1 MQQLHTVDALA
12 AWRRRQNDVRV
23 GLVPTMGNLHAG
35 HRALIDAAVA
45 TCDRVVVSIFVN
57 PLQFGPHEDL
67 DSYPR
72 TLQADLD
79 MLTAAGVDAV
89 FAPGVEQMY
98 PQGESATRIRVVA
111 LDDMLCGR
119 FRAGHFEGVA
129 TVVAKLFNLV
139 RPQAAFFGE
148 KDYQQLAIIRR
159 LAVDLCMGVEVIGV
173 ATVRE
178 ADGLALSSR
187 NQYLQADERR
197 VAPQLAAA
205 LTACGQ
211 RLATGERDFAALEN
225 DALARLREA
234 GFEPEYFAIRDAE
247 LAVPTAVTQA
257 FRILAAA
264 WLGQA
269 RLIDNIGLNVAD

>member
-1 MQQLHTVDALA
+1 
-12 AWRRRQNDVRV
+12 
-23 GLVPTMGNLHAG
+23 
-35 HRALIDAAVA
+35 
-45 TCDRVVVSIFVN
+45 DRVVVSIFVN

-178 ADGLALSSR
+178 ADGLA
-187 NQYLQADERR
+187 
-197 VAPQLAAA
+197 
-205 LTACGQ
+205 
-211 RLATGERDFAALEN
+211 
-225 DALARLREA
+225 
-234 GFEPEYFAIRDAE
+234 
-247 LAVPTAVTQA
+247 
-257 FRILAAA
+257 
-264 WLGQA
+264 
-269 RLIDNIGLNVAD
+269 